1 MMRRMSGGD
10 MESTSWTAE
19 ARPSRGR
26 AWARRLVTLLAAIVT
41 LLSFLIVVGVLF
53 PTIPWVGPIGTIVES
68 FFSLHVVFAGL
79 VGLLLALWAR
89 RLGGRGGVSLLVALA
104 FIATVGAIVPVV
116 AMVRAAHRY
125 GAPIS
130 WADHLRV
137 AAPGPRAVPDQT
149 QLFATVDGK
158 ALYLDI
164 YLPASLGDAASLS
177 GAPLAAP
184 VVMIHGGGYSGGE
197 RSDGRNWNRWLTARG
212 YTVFDIDY
220 RLDPPL
226 TWNLAAPDVAC
237 AMAWVAQHANDYR
250 VAPDRMLVAGQS
262 AGAGLAMQVAYG
274 VQDGTFESS
283 CGGTVPQPKAV
294 FALYPPDDFAM
305 AWELNT
311 GIGSVGARALNTA
324 YIGGSPQQFPE
335 RYRAVSAADHVR
347 PGLPPTLIAAGE
359 HDHLVPFAGHRE
371 MVTNFNLAGV
381 PNVLV
386 AVPYSDHAYDVAW
399 GGLGTQIT
407 RQALS
412 DFLAQYLPASA
423 PSGP

>member
-1 MMRRMSGGD
+1 
-10 MESTSWTAE
+10 MESASWTAE
-19 ARPSRGR
+19 RRPSRGR
-26 AWARRLVTLLAAIVT
+26 VWARRLVTFLAAIVT
-41 LLSFLIVVGVLF
+41 LVMLLIVVGVYF
-53 PTIPWVGPIGTIVES
+53 PAIPWVGPIGTLVES
-68 FFSLHVVFAGL
+68 FFSLHVVIAGL
-79 VGLLLALWAR
+79 LGLLLAVWAR
-89 RLGGRGGVSLLVALA
+89 RLGGLGGVSLLVVLALV
-104 FIATVGAIVPVV
+104 ATVGAIAPVV

-125 GAPIS
+125 GASIS
-130 WADHLRV
+130 WVDHLRV
-137 AAPGPRAVPDQT
+137 AAPVPRAEPDQT

-164 YLPASLGDAASLS
+164 YLPATLANAASLS
-177 GAPLAAP
+177 GAPLSAP

-220 RLDPPL
+220 RLDPPIS
-226 TWNLAAPDVAC
+226 WNLAAPDTAC
-237 AMAWVAQHANDYR
+237 AMAWVAQHASDYR

-274 VQDGTFESS
+274 VQDGTFASS
-283 CGGTVPQPKAV
+283 CGGSVPQPKAV

-305 AWELNT
+305 GWELNT
-311 GIGSVGARALNTA
+311 GIGPVGARPLNTA

-335 RYRAVSAADHVR
+335 RYRAVSAVFHVR

-371 MVTNFNLAGV
+371 MVTNLNLVGV

-386 AVPYSDHAYDVAW
+386 TIPYSDHAYDAAW
-399 GGLGTQIT
+399 GSLGAQIT
-407 RQALS
+407 RQALT
-412 DFLAQYLPASA
+412 DFLAQYLPANAPSA
-423 PSGP
+423 P